1 MSEKALDNQVGGNH
15 YKDLKIQ
22 PVEYILENGLG
33 FLEGNVVKY
42 ITRHKAKNGIEDVKK
57 AKHYCEMLIEQYEK
71 EQLSKLGEAIEL
83 EMKEALCA
91 SLTIPQPIHQQV
103 IDLEKEAETFRTLP
117 VGSMF
122 FVDDENGIPKKV
134 MVVKGYSCTTCDFN
148 GTIHCQNILKR
159 PYCVRTNELEKYST
173 KNVYFKFVKEQ

>member
-91 SLTIPQPIHQQV
+91 SLTIPQQV

-134 MVVKGYSCTTCDFN
+134 MVVKGYSCTTCDFYE
-148 GTIHCQNILKR
+148 TIHCQNILKR
-159 PYCVRTNELEKYST
+159 PNCVRMNELES
-173 KNVYFKFVKEQ
+173 VCFKFVKEQ

>member
-1 MSEKALDNQVGGNH
+1 MSEKALDKQVGGNH

-71 EQLSKLGEAIEL
+71 DQLLKLGKAIEI
-83 EMKEALCA
+83 EKIENFATP
-91 SLTIPQPIHQQV
+91 TIPQQV

-117 VGSMF
+117 EGSMF
-122 FVDDENGIPKKV
+122 FIDDESGMPKKV

-148 GTIHCQNILKR
+148 GTIHCLNILKR
-159 PYCVRTNELEKYST
+159 PTCLRENTPAESVQ

>member
-71 EQLSKLGEAIEL
+71 EQLLKLGEAIEL

-91 SLTIPQPIHQQV
+91 SLTIPQPIPQQV
-103 IDLEKEAETFRTLP
+103 FDLEKEAIYFSYLP
-117 VGSMF
+117 VDRMF
-122 FVDDENGIPKKV
+122 FVDDENGMPKKV
-134 MVVKGYSCTTCDFN
+134 KVVAVEEGKVQCDECDFKD
-148 GTIHCQNILKR
+148 TPHCSNLTKR
-159 PYCVRTNELEKYST
+159 PHCSA
-173 KNVYFKFVKEQ
+173 VYNDRSSDVCFKFVKE

>member
-1 MSEKALDNQVGGNH
+1 MSEKVLDKQVGGNH

-71 EQLSKLGEAIEL
+71 EQLLKLDKNKAIEV
-83 EMKEALCA
+83 
-91 SLTIPQPIHQQV
+91 IPQQV
-103 IDLEKEAETFRTLP
+103 IDLEKEVIYFSHLP
-117 VGSMF
+117 VGGMF
-122 FVDDENGIPKKV
+122 FVDDENGMPYKV
-134 MVVKGYSCTTCDFN
+134 TVVAVDKDKISCDECDFN
-148 GTIHCQNILKR
+148 NTPHCSNLMKR
-159 PYCVRTNELEKYST
+159 PYCQIGRSSDIC
-173 KNVYFKFVKEQ
+173 FKFVKEQ

>member
-71 EQLSKLGEAIEL
+71 EQLLKLGEAIEL
-83 EMKEALCA
+83 EN
-91 SLTIPQPIHQQV
+91 TIPQQV

-148 GTIHCQNILKR
+148 ETIHCQNILKR
-159 PYCVRTNELEKYST
+159 PNCVRMNELAESVQKS
-173 KNVYFKFVKEQ
+173 VCFKFVKE

>member
-71 EQLSKLGEAIEL
+71 EQLLKLGEAIEL
-83 EMKEALCA
+83 ENA
-91 SLTIPQPIHQQV
+91 IPQQV

-148 GTIHCQNILKR
+148 ETIHCQNILKR
-159 PYCVRTNELEKYST
+159 PNCVRMNELAESVQKS
-173 KNVYFKFVKEQ
+173 VCFKFVKE